1 MESVSFDE
9 ASVENYV
16 STESMIADR
25 GGITEP
31 SALPKS
37 GSVRRYGPGDILISN
52 IRPYFK
58 KIWRATRTGTC
69 SNDVLVLR
77 SNGSCNPAYLYYV
90 LSSDD
95 FFNYMTAT
103 SKGTKMPRGDKE
115 AIMDYEIDLPS
126 IEQQEQFTSTMSK
139 IDDLI
144 WTNSKIN
151 DYLSNLSQIV
161 FHEWL
166 FKRKMSNCIS
176 LIEKPRYQIISE
188 LCSTITDGSHYSP
201 ALDNGSHA
209 ILSVKDMKTNGF
221 DRRRCKFISD
231 DSFEKLRKD
240 GCVPEIN
247 DILVAK
253 DGSYL
258 KEVFIVNEPMND
270 AILSSIAIFRP
281 DKSKIQPLLLL
292 HYFRE
297 PEVVSYV
304 KENCVSGSA
313 IPRIVLKSFK
323 QIRFLVPPIEEQ
335 KQITPIL
342 ESIHKQI
349 LNNEKTNEILVLLR
363 ENLLLKI
370 INVD

>member
-1 MESVSFDE
+1 
-9 ASVENYV
+9 
-16 STESMIADR
+16 
-25 GGITEP
+25 
-31 SALPKS
+31 
-37 GSVRRYGPGDILISN
+37 
-52 IRPYFK
+52 
-58 KIWRATRTGTC
+58 
-69 SNDVLVLR
+69 
-77 SNGSCNPAYLYYV
+77 
-90 LSSDD
+90 
-95 FFNYMTAT
+95 
-103 SKGTKMPRGDKE
+103 
-115 AIMDYEIDLPS
+115 
-126 IEQQEQFTSTMSK
+126 
-139 IDDLI
+139 
-144 WTNSKIN
+144 
-151 DYLSNLSQIV
+151 
-161 FHEWL
+161 
-166 FKRKMSNCIS
+166 MSNCIS
-176 LIEKPRYQIISE
+176 LIEKPGYQIISE

-349 LNNEKTNEILVLLR
+349 LNNEKTNEILILLR